1 VAIYNT
7 ASDAANTAVRAFL
20 TKVGEFYLGR
30 SFNTGSGKGKADWE
44 RIRDNVFNGEC
55 VYCGTSGQPLQIE
68 HLLMFNRMEYGLH
81 HPGNIAPCCKACNK
95 RERKEDKSYTNWIE
109 HLKIVCDKR
118 NETYLFEKRKE
129 KIENS
134 IKNESYP
141 ELDDTENHAI
151 RVIANSL
158 YENIKSE
165 SNKSLELYKQLDE
178 AFVLHKFPF

>member
-1 VAIYNT
+1 MAIYNT

-44 RIRDNVFNGEC
+44 RIRDSVFNGQC
-55 VYCGTSGQPLQIE
+55 AYCGVSGQSLQIE
-68 HLLMFNRMEYGLH
+68 HLLMFNRTEYGLH
-81 HPGNIAPCCKACNK
+81 HPGNIVPCCKACNK
-95 RERKEDKSYTNWIE
+95 RERKEDKSYTNWQE
-109 HLKIVCDKR
+109 HLEAVCNR
-118 NETYLFEKRKE
+118 QGESALAESRKQ

-134 IKNESYP
+134 ISDEGYP
-141 ELDDTENHAI
+141 DLDDKEQHAI

-178 AFVLHKFPF
+178 AFVEHDK